1 MKALITGASSGIGKD
16 IACVLAKQGWELILV
31 ARRTA
36 LLEELAQAL
45 PTSCR
50 IITADLGDPKA
61 CYDLYEQT
69 KNDGVDMLVNNAG
82 FGLHGEFTSTDL
94 QREEA
99 MIDLNIK
106 ALHILTKLFV
116 KDFAA
121 RNSGY
126 ILNVASAASFMPGPL
141 MAAYYATKAY
151 VLRLDLALREELR
164 RRDSKVVVS
173 TLCPGPVDTE
183 FNSVADVRFAL
194 PGLDSRRV
202 AEYAVAKTLKGKSV
216 IIPGVTMKLA
226 CFGSKLLPAGLLAR
240 SAYCMQ
246 RKKGGVE

>member
-16 IACVLAKQGWELILV
+16 MAYVLAQQGWELILV

-36 LLEELAQAL
+36 LLEELAQSL
-45 PTSCR
+45 PTNCR
-50 IITADLGDPKA
+50 VITADLGNPKA

-69 KNDGVDMLVNNAG
+69 RDEGIDMLVNNAG

-99 MIDLNIK
+99 MIDLNVK

-116 KDFAA
+116 KDFVAKG
-121 RNSGY
+121 SGY

-164 RRDSKVVVS
+164 RSGSRVVVS
-173 TLCPGPVDTE
+173 ALCPGPVDTE
-183 FNSVADVRFAL
+183 FNAVANASFAFS
-194 PGLDSRRV
+194 GLSSRRV
-202 AEYAVAKTLKGKSV
+202 AEYAVKKALQGKAV
-216 IIPGVTMKLA
+216 ILPGLTMKLA
-226 CFGSKLLPAGLLAR
+226 RFGAKLLPDGLVAR
-240 SAYCMQ
+240 AVYLLQS
-246 RKKGGVE
+246 KKGGR

>member
-1 MKALITGASSGIGKD
+1 VKALITGASSGIGKD
-16 IACVLAKQGWELILV
+16 MAYVLAQQGWELILV

-36 LLEELAQAL
+36 LLEELAQSL
-45 PTSCR
+45 PTNCR
-50 IITADLGDPKA
+50 VITADLGDPKA

-69 KNDGVDMLVNNAG
+69 RDEGIDMLVNNAG

-99 MIDLNIK
+99 MIDLNVK

-116 KDFAA
+116 KDFVSKG
-121 RNSGY
+121 SGY

-164 RRDSKVVVS
+164 RRGSKVVIS

-194 PGLDSRRV
+194 PGLSSRKV
-202 AEYAVAKTLKGKSV
+202 AEYAIRKTLQGKSV
-216 IIPGVTMKLA
+216 IVPGITMKLA
-226 CFGSKLLPAGLLAR
+226 RLGSNLLPSGLLAR
-240 SAYCMQ
+240 VAYCMQ